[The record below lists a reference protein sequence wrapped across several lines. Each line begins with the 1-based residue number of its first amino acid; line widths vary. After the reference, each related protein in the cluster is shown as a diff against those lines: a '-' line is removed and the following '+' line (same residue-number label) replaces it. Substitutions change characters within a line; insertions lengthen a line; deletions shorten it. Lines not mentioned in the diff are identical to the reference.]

1 VNELRF
7 TNPSLPQTLQIA
19 VVLFYVRAVLW
30 LLSLTPL
37 FLLIGIA
44 GGLAGLGIASEK
56 RWGYILGVVIAAVP
70 LAVTVIGL
78 VTFGIPS
85 GNDFLFFLLSIA
97 FDVAL
102 FAALVHPQSR
112 EYQRIWFK

>member
-1 VNELRF
+1 VNEFRF

-19 VVLFYVRAVLW
+19 VVLFYVRAIFA
-30 LLSLTPL
+30 LLSFAPL
-37 FLLIGIA
+37 LLLAGVA
-44 GGLAGLGIASEK
+44 GGLAGVGIASEK
-56 RWGYILGVVIAAVP
+56 RWGYVLGLVVAAVP
-70 LAVTVIGL
+70 LLFTVVSL
-78 VTFGIPS
+78 VTFGIPN

-112 EYQRIWFK
+112 DYQRIWFK

>member
-1 VNELRF
+1 MNELRF

-19 VVLFYVRAVLW
+19 VVLFYIRAVFSLITFAP
-30 LLSLTPL
+30 LLLMA
-37 FLLIGIA
+37 GIA
-44 GGLAGLGIASEK
+44 GGLAGVGIASEK
-56 RWGYILGVVIAAVP
+56 RWGYVLGLVVAAFPLVITILGLFAWGVP
-70 LAVTVIGL
+70 R
-78 VTFGIPS
+78 